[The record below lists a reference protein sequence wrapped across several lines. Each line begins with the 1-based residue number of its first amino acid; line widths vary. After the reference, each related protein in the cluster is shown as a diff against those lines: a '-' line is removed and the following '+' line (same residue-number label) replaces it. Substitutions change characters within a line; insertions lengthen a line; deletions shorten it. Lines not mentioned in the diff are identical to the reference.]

1 MEEKDKGGCD
11 PPGRSHAAWEHGG
24 STDACDRNIVRMV

>member
-11 PPGRSHAAWEHGG
+11 PSGRSHAAWEHGG
-24 STDACDRNIVRMV
+24 GTDACDST